1 MNQKQQQKI
10 NRMLDTLF
18 AFNPVS
24 LRLILIDSN
33 GKSGKGVKKREKH
46 YSFIKGTNN
55 SLLETLDLKFL
66 EIMRSQTELT
76 IPDISKS
83 APFSGLTMTGCGA
96 FFCSI
101 FANKAYAGF
110 AWLIYRL
117 EDRDERLPKLTAS
130 ICEWIVDEISVS
142 RQNDLTTQMLANTYV
157 EFLDS
162 LNSPAMIYIPA
173 SSLTAANVTF
183 EALPQKVAFYNAFR
197 EQVRG
202 EQRFDRLAVD
212 FHFQLVDLLF
222 PDGKTGSLFVFA
234 NHADRDL
241 FTRYN
246 TNELE
251 YFQLLVQKIQSQFAM
266 IESIGAISVSSR
278 EPFNRAK
285 TDLNRLAKILKLDER
300 HYQNFPQ
307 PVEGAMQKT
316 NVRDILRDVVNDL
329 RTAAA
334 KKNLTIEC
342 ELEEIEGVIVQNG
355 EVLGDPW
362 LLTLAIY
369 NILDNA
375 IRYSKTGSDPIQ
387 VGLTFSKTDWY
398 LEISDKGPGIS
409 SIDLESILSSANTGK
424 KTERIN
430 GLDFVQYAMRLHR
443 GKLEISSRLGQGTT
457 VRLTVPIV

>member
-1 MNQKQQQKI
+1 M
-10 NRMLDTLF
+10 
-18 AFNPVS
+18 
-24 LRLILIDSN
+24 
-33 GKSGKGVKKREKH
+33 
-46 YSFIKGTNN
+46 
-55 SLLETLDLKFL
+55 
-66 EIMRSQTELT
+66 
-76 IPDISKS
+76 
-83 APFSGLTMTGCGA
+83 
-96 FFCSI
+96 
-101 FANKAYAGF
+101 
-110 AWLIYRL
+110 

-130 ICEWIVDEISVS
+130 ICEWIVDEISAS
-142 RQNDLTTQMLANTYV
+142 HQNDLTTQMLANTYV

-183 EALPQKVAFYNAFR
+183 ETLPQKVAFYNAFR

-202 EQRFDRLAVD
+202 EQRFDRLAAD

-234 NHADRDL
+234 NHPDRDL
-241 FTRYN
+241 FTRFN

-251 YFQLLVQKIQSQFAM
+251 YFQLLVQKIHSQFAL
-266 IESIGAISVSSR
+266 IESIGVIPVSSR
-278 EPFNRAK
+278 EPFDKAK
-285 TDLNRLAKILKLDER
+285 ADLNRLAKILKLDER

-316 NVRDILRDVVNDL
+316 NVRNILRDVVNDL

-334 KKNLTIEC
+334 KKNLMIEC

-375 IRYSKTGSDPIQ
+375 IRYSKTGSGPIH
-387 VGLTFSKTDWY
+387 VELTFSKTDWY

-409 SIDLESILSSANTGK
+409 SIDLETILSSANIEK

>member
-1 MNQKQQQKI
+1 
-10 NRMLDTLF
+10 MLF
-18 AFNPVS
+18 
-24 LRLILIDSN
+24 
-33 GKSGKGVKKREKH
+33 
-46 YSFIKGTNN
+46 
-55 SLLETLDLKFL
+55 
-66 EIMRSQTELT
+66 RS
-76 IPDISKS
+76 
-83 APFSGLTMTGCGA
+83 
-96 FFCSI
+96 SI

-241 FTRYN
+241 FTRFN

-355 EVLGDPW
+355 EVL
-362 LLTLAIY
+362 
-369 NILDNA
+369 
-375 IRYSKTGSDPIQ
+375 
-387 VGLTFSKTDWY
+387 
-398 LEISDKGPGIS
+398 
-409 SIDLESILSSANTGK
+409 
-424 KTERIN
+424 
-430 GLDFVQYAMRLHR
+430 QY
-443 GKLEISSRLGQGTT
+443 
-457 VRLTVPIV
+457 